1 MVEYKEYGFNVV
13 RIKFWG
19 FKNLQDNEL
28 FEIID
33 KKGMRYDDDVL
44 NDVGKDYVGLFV
56 SKIDLNI
63 VMDFVMFNVVN
74 VCLIIYLFEFVFG
87 FVNDNIVI
95 L

>member
-1 MVEYKEYGFNVV
+1 M
-13 RIKFWG
+13 
-19 FKNLQDNEL
+19 
-28 FEIID
+28 
-33 KKGMRYDDDVL
+33 
-44 NDVGKDYVGLFV
+44 GKDYVGLFV

>member
-1 MVEYKEYGFNVV
+1 
-13 RIKFWG
+13 
-19 FKNLQDNEL
+19 
-28 FEIID
+28 
-33 KKGMRYDDDVL
+33 MRYDDDIL
-44 NDVGKDYVGLFV
+44 NDVGKDYVGLFI

>member
-1 MVEYKEYGFNVV
+1 
-13 RIKFWG
+13 
-19 FKNLQDNEL
+19 
-28 FEIID
+28 
-33 KKGMRYDDDVL
+33 MRYDDDIL
-44 NDVGKDYVGLFV
+44 NDVGKDYVGLLV

>member
-1 MVEYKEYGFNVV
+1 
-13 RIKFWG
+13 
-19 FKNLQDNEL
+19 
-28 FEIID
+28 
-33 KKGMRYDDDVL
+33 MRYDDDVL
-44 NDVGKDYVGLFV
+44 NDVGKDYVGLLV

-74 VCLIIYLFEFVFG
+74 VCLIIYLFEFLFG

>member
-1 MVEYKEYGFNVV
+1 
-13 RIKFWG
+13 
-19 FKNLQDNEL
+19 
-28 FEIID
+28 
-33 KKGMRYDDDVL
+33 MRYDDGVL

-56 SKIDLNI
+56 IKIDLNI

>member
-1 MVEYKEYGFNVV
+1 MVEYKERGFIVV

-33 KKGMRYDDDVL
+33 KKGMRYDDDIL
-44 NDVGKDYVGLFV
+44 NDVGKDYVGLLV

-74 VCLIIYLFEFVFG
+74 VCLIIYLFEFLFG
-87 FVNDNIVI
+87 FVNDNIVM

>member
-1 MVEYKEYGFNVV
+1 
-13 RIKFWG
+13 
-19 FKNLQDNEL
+19 
-28 FEIID
+28 
-33 KKGMRYDDDVL
+33 MRYDDDVL

-87 FVNDNIVI
+87 CVNDNIVI

>member
-1 MVEYKEYGFNVV
+1 
-13 RIKFWG
+13 
-19 FKNLQDNEL
+19 
-28 FEIID
+28 
-33 KKGMRYDDDVL
+33 MRYDDDIL
-44 NDVGKDYVGLFV
+44 NDVGKDYVGLLV

-74 VCLIIYLFEFVFG
+74 DCLIIYLFEFLFG

>member
-1 MVEYKEYGFNVV
+1 
-13 RIKFWG
+13 
-19 FKNLQDNEL
+19 
-28 FEIID
+28 
-33 KKGMRYDDDVL
+33 MRYDDDIL

-74 VCLIIYLFEFVFG
+74 ICLIIYLFEFVFG

>member
-1 MVEYKEYGFNVV
+1 
-13 RIKFWG
+13 
-19 FKNLQDNEL
+19 
-28 FEIID
+28 
-33 KKGMRYDDDVL
+33 MRYDDDIL

>member
-1 MVEYKEYGFNVV
+1 
-13 RIKFWG
+13 
-19 FKNLQDNEL
+19 
-28 FEIID
+28 
-33 KKGMRYDDDVL
+33 MRYDDDVL

-63 VMDFVMFNVVN
+63 VMDFVLFNVVN
-74 VCLIIYLFEFVFG
+74 ICLIIYLFEFVFG

>member
-1 MVEYKEYGFNVV
+1 
-13 RIKFWG
+13 
-19 FKNLQDNEL
+19 
-28 FEIID
+28 
-33 KKGMRYDDDVL
+33 MRYDDDIL
-44 NDVGKDYVGLFV
+44 NDVGKDYVGLLV

-74 VCLIIYLFEFVFG
+74 VCLIIYLFEFVLG

>member
-1 MVEYKEYGFNVV
+1 
-13 RIKFWG
+13 
-19 FKNLQDNEL
+19 
-28 FEIID
+28 
-33 KKGMRYDDDVL
+33 MRYDDDVL
-44 NDVGKDYVGLFV
+44 NDMGKDYVGLFV

-74 VCLIIYLFEFVFG
+74 VCLIIYLFEFLFG

>member
-1 MVEYKEYGFNVV
+1 
-13 RIKFWG
+13 
-19 FKNLQDNEL
+19 
-28 FEIID
+28 
-33 KKGMRYDDDVL
+33 MRYDDDIL
-44 NDVGKDYVGLFV
+44 NDVGKDYVGLLV

-74 VCLIIYLFEFVFG
+74 VCLIIYLFEFLFG

>member
-1 MVEYKEYGFNVV
+1 
-13 RIKFWG
+13 
-19 FKNLQDNEL
+19 
-28 FEIID
+28 
-33 KKGMRYDDDVL
+33 MRYDDDVL

-63 VMDFVMFNVVN
+63 VIDFVMFNVVN

>member
-1 MVEYKEYGFNVV
+1 
-13 RIKFWG
+13 
-19 FKNLQDNEL
+19 
-28 FEIID
+28 
-33 KKGMRYDDDVL
+33 MRYDDDVL

-74 VCLIIYLFEFVFG
+74 ICLIIYLFEFVFG

>member
-1 MVEYKEYGFNVV
+1 
-13 RIKFWG
+13 
-19 FKNLQDNEL
+19 
-28 FEIID
+28 
-33 KKGMRYDDDVL
+33 MRYDDDVL

-74 VCLIIYLFEFVFG
+74 VCLIIYLFEFLFG

>member
-1 MVEYKEYGFNVV
+1 
-13 RIKFWG
+13 
-19 FKNLQDNEL
+19 
-28 FEIID
+28 
-33 KKGMRYDDDVL
+33 MRYDDDIL
-44 NDVGKDYVGLFV
+44 NDVGKDFVGLLV

>member
-1 MVEYKEYGFNVV
+1 
-13 RIKFWG
+13 
-19 FKNLQDNEL
+19 
-28 FEIID
+28 
-33 KKGMRYDDDVL
+33 MRYDDDVL

-63 VMDFVMFNVVN
+63 VMDFVMVNVVN
-74 VCLIIYLFEFVFG
+74 VCLIIYLFEFLFG

>member
-1 MVEYKEYGFNVV
+1 
-13 RIKFWG
+13 
-19 FKNLQDNEL
+19 
-28 FEIID
+28 
-33 KKGMRYDDDVL
+33 MRYDDDIL

-63 VMDFVMFNVVN
+63 VMDFVMLNVVN

>member
-1 MVEYKEYGFNVV
+1 MVEYKEYGFIVV

>member
-1 MVEYKEYGFNVV
+1 
-13 RIKFWG
+13 
-19 FKNLQDNEL
+19 
-28 FEIID
+28 
-33 KKGMRYDDDVL
+33 MRYDDDIL
-44 NDVGKDYVGLFV
+44 NDVGKDFVGLLV

-74 VCLIIYLFEFVFG
+74 VCLIIYLFEFLFG

>member
-1 MVEYKEYGFNVV
+1 
-13 RIKFWG
+13 
-19 FKNLQDNEL
+19 
-28 FEIID
+28 
-33 KKGMRYDDDVL
+33 MRYDDDVL
-44 NDVGKDYVGLFV
+44 NDLGKDYVGLFV

>member
-1 MVEYKEYGFNVV
+1 
-13 RIKFWG
+13 
-19 FKNLQDNEL
+19 
-28 FEIID
+28 
-33 KKGMRYDDDVL
+33 MRYDDDDIL
-44 NDVGKDYVGLFV
+44 NDVGKDYVGLLV

-74 VCLIIYLFEFVFG
+74 VCLIIYLFEFLFG

>member
-1 MVEYKEYGFNVV
+1 
-13 RIKFWG
+13 
-19 FKNLQDNEL
+19 
-28 FEIID
+28 
-33 KKGMRYDDDVL
+33 MRYDDDIL

-87 FVNDNIVI
+87 FVNDYIVI
-95 L
+95 F

>member
-1 MVEYKEYGFNVV
+1 
-13 RIKFWG
+13 
-19 FKNLQDNEL
+19 
-28 FEIID
+28 
-33 KKGMRYDDDVL
+33 MRYDDDIL
-44 NDVGKDYVGLFV
+44 NDVGKDYVGLLV

-87 FVNDNIVI
+87 FVNDYIVI

>member
-1 MVEYKEYGFNVV
+1 
-13 RIKFWG
+13 
-19 FKNLQDNEL
+19 
-28 FEIID
+28 
-33 KKGMRYDDDVL
+33 MRYDDDVL

>member
-1 MVEYKEYGFNVV
+1 
-13 RIKFWG
+13 
-19 FKNLQDNEL
+19 
-28 FEIID
+28 
-33 KKGMRYDDDVL
+33 MRYDDDVL

-74 VCLIIYLFEFVFG
+74 VCLVIYLFEFVFG

>member
-1 MVEYKEYGFNVV
+1 
-13 RIKFWG
+13 
-19 FKNLQDNEL
+19 
-28 FEIID
+28 
-33 KKGMRYDDDVL
+33 MRYDDNVL

>member
-33 KKGMRYDDDVL
+33 KKGMRYDDNVL

>member
-1 MVEYKEYGFNVV
+1 
-13 RIKFWG
+13 
-19 FKNLQDNEL
+19 
-28 FEIID
+28 
-33 KKGMRYDDDVL
+33 MRYDDDVL

-63 VMDFVMFNVVN
+63 VMDFVMINVVN

>member
-1 MVEYKEYGFNVV
+1 
-13 RIKFWG
+13 
-19 FKNLQDNEL
+19 
-28 FEIID
+28 
-33 KKGMRYDDDVL
+33 MRYDDDIL

-74 VCLIIYLFEFVFG
+74 VCLIIYLFEFLFG

>member
-1 MVEYKEYGFNVV
+1 
-13 RIKFWG
+13 
-19 FKNLQDNEL
+19 
-28 FEIID
+28 
-33 KKGMRYDDDVL
+33 MRYDDDVL

-95 L
+95 

>member
-1 MVEYKEYGFNVV
+1 
-13 RIKFWG
+13 
-19 FKNLQDNEL
+19 
-28 FEIID
+28 
-33 KKGMRYDDDVL
+33 MRYDDDVL

-87 FVNDNIVI
+87 FVNNNIVI